1 MKPSMFMGMKTI
13 RHTANCQL
21 GPLLAISG
29 LFATPRIMSALP
41 PKADLLGRHEK
52 GLLMTQSGHWLSI
65 FRKYL

>member
-29 LFATPRIMSALP
+29 LFATPKLMSALP
-41 PKADLLGRHEK
+41 PKADILRVVAKRLL
-52 GLLMTQSGHWLSI
+52 LTQAV
-65 FRKYL
+65 